1 MHGGQGEITSQSN
14 THKAN
19 DSYANM
25 LLVCT
30 ANSVVYSNHLS
41 RQVDWEAV
49 SQVRFNAFNPF
60 DV

>member
-19 DSYANM
+19 YSYANM